1 MFLLILIVYYFILID
16 FVYIKMSNSYDD
28 YRKNDS
34 IGKFNILL

>member
-28 YRKNDS
+28 YRKNDRRYL
-34 IGKFNILL
+34 INLF